1 MLKSLVYV
9 IINPLKILERNEKK
23 MTLQEVKD
31 ILNANILTK
40 NANLENEVNSACG
53 SDLMSDVLAFVKDKA
68 LLLTGLMN
76 PQVVRTAEMMDIA
89 TIVFV
94 RGKVP
99 DDTLIELAEE
109 KGIVLMNTELPLFI
123 SCGRLYSKGLVGKGG
138 QS

>member
-1 MLKSLVYV
+1 
-9 IINPLKILERNEKK
+9 

-40 NANLENEVNSACG
+40 NANLEDEVNSACG

-99 DDTLIELAEE
+99 EDSLVELAES

-123 SCGRLYSKGLVGKGG
+123 SCGRLYSNGLVGKGG